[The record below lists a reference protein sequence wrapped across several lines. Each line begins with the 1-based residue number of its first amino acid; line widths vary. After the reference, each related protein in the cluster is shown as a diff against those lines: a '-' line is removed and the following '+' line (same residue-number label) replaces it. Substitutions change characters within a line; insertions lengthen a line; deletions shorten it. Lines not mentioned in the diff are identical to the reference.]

1 MKKINDEIQKNEN
14 EDDLYLIF
22 KNDDT
27 GFQSLK
33 REIIFDIT
41 KNKYY
46 LYNKEKNKI
55 YNSNFFGKKIYKI
68 NTNNLGKLSFKERL
82 RKNLI
87 DRLEYKFDDNLYVP
101 RMKYFDGF
109 SQIPRPLI
117 QPFYNNKDKNEEKNK
132 NEKTKQDMINYIK
145 NKDGIITNDKY
156 KEILSRNKS
165 CNSLPPKDLNYYS
178 NNLANS
184 VNGRNKNYNKNK
196 VIKYINNSLKNEDL
210 NLKQKHSLKIFKS
223 NLLNNSNSEI
233 NGVKLSDPKKI
244 FNKRYKINQIIMFV
258 NPIKSTQA
266 NRDAEINHQT
276 YRILYKSINNNK
288 ITKLINKQNYQFKER
303 KVNTNRYYRP
313 NSVINFKNKYEIYT
327 PERQEFKK
335 SESKKYDTE
344 ENLILTF
351 NNKLNKKIHSIDYII
366 KDFNKEKK
374 YIKGFKKPL
383 RKPNI
388 ILRKG
393 IPKYK
398 SMKELYKKEMDLFK
412 LVNPDKIKMEE
423 DENEKRDNYLKKKI
437 ENERK
442 IKIIKNKN
450 FKEKASRI
458 NSAFSNVIKDV
469 NENYE

>member
-1 MKKINDEIQKNEN
+1 
-14 EDDLYLIF
+14 
-22 KNDDT
+22 
-27 GFQSLK
+27 
-33 REIIFDIT
+33 
-41 KNKYY
+41 
-46 LYNKEKNKI
+46 
-55 YNSNFFGKKIYKI
+55 
-68 NTNNLGKLSFKERL
+68 
-82 RKNLI
+82 
-87 DRLEYKFDDNLYVP
+87 
-101 RMKYFDGF
+101 
-109 SQIPRPLI
+109 
-117 QPFYNNKDKNEEKNK
+117 
-132 NEKTKQDMINYIK
+132 
-145 NKDGIITNDKY
+145 
-156 KEILSRNKS
+156 
-165 CNSLPPKDLNYYS
+165 
-178 NNLANS
+178 
-184 VNGRNKNYNKNK
+184 
-196 VIKYINNSLKNEDL
+196 
-210 NLKQKHSLKIFKS
+210 
-223 NLLNNSNSEI
+223 
-233 NGVKLSDPKKI
+233 
-244 FNKRYKINQIIMFV
+244 MFV

-266 NRDAEINHQT
+266 NRDAEINHKT

-423 DENEKRDNYLKKKI
+423 DENEKRNNYLKKKI

>member
-1 MKKINDEIQKNEN
+1 
-14 EDDLYLIF
+14 
-22 KNDDT
+22 
-27 GFQSLK
+27 
-33 REIIFDIT
+33 
-41 KNKYY
+41 
-46 LYNKEKNKI
+46 
-55 YNSNFFGKKIYKI
+55 
-68 NTNNLGKLSFKERL
+68 
-82 RKNLI
+82 
-87 DRLEYKFDDNLYVP
+87 
-101 RMKYFDGF
+101 
-109 SQIPRPLI
+109 
-117 QPFYNNKDKNEEKNK
+117 
-132 NEKTKQDMINYIK
+132 
-145 NKDGIITNDKY
+145 
-156 KEILSRNKS
+156 
-165 CNSLPPKDLNYYS
+165 
-178 NNLANS
+178 LANS

-196 VIKYINNSLKNEDL
+196 VIKYINNSLKSEDL

-233 NGVKLSDPKKI
+233 NGIKLSDPKKI

-266 NRDAEINHQT
+266 NRDAEINHKT

-303 KVNTNRYYRP
+303 KVNSNRYYRP